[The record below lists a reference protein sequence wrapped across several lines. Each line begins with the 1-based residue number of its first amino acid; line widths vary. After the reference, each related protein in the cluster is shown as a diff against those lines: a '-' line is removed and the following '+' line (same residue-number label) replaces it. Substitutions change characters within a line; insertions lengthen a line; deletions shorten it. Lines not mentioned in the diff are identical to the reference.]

1 MVTEVEAEAVVEE
14 VEDWLTVVEVKLV
27 VGADSHGG
35 SEGSWGGGFY
45 SGGSYWSSEEEE
57 LEVEV
62 DQQPEVEVVI
72 ILGWFLW
79 SSGWCV
85 SKETKL
91 RKENEEDDKS
101 RGEE

>member
-45 SGGSYWSSEEEE
+45 SGGYWSSEEEE

-62 DQQPEVEVVI
+62 DQQPEVEV
-72 ILGWFLW
+72 
-79 SSGWCV
+79 
-85 SKETKL
+85 
-91 RKENEEDDKS
+91 DQHP
-101 RGEE
+101 